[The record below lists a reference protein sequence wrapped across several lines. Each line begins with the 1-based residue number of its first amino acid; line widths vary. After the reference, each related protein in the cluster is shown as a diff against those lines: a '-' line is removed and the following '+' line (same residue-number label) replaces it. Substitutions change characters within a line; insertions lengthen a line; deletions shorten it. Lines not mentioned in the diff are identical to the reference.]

1 MAKVQIP
8 AAEGSNDIIR
18 QMKDRY
24 QDLTSTEMIGIEAFH
39 RLSLAK
45 EFHEASRSLEVSLDL
60 EHFIATMPLDPA
72 QFTPEMLDEVRELR
86 SQTEKITGQ
95 FCRLNCL
102 NELVGEGNRAQVAA
116 ITSNL
121 ASALASA
128 SA

>member
-72 QFTPEMLDEVRELR
+72 QFTPEMLNEVRELR
-86 SQTEKITGQ
+86 EQTEKITGQ

-102 NELVGEGNRAQVAA
+102 NELVGEGSRVQIAA
-116 ITSNL
+116 IASNL

-128 SA
+128 AA